1 MKVLVTGATGF
12 IGSHLIRELLKNK
25 SNQIVATSRSID
37 KAKKSDWF
45 FKVEYI
51 EYDFNEGT
59 GENLYDFF
67 GKPDQLIHLA
77 WEDLSDYSS
86 PSHIDVILPN
96 HCEFIES
103 MVVGGLKDVV
113 VTGTCFEYGMI
124 EGCLSEDIDTKPE
137 NPYAVAK
144 DSLRKFIVNLQKK
157 HSFVYKWIRLFYMYG
172 DGQSKTSLMYLLDK
186 TIQDKNKVFNMSGGE
201 QLRDFLPIDEVVR
214 NISLITKQN
223 SHLNQVVNCCSGK
236 PISVKNLVEHYL
248 EEKKYKIRLNLGF
261 YPYPDYEPM
270 RFWGCNLKLK
280 EIQTRMGN
288 NEK

>member
-12 IGSHLIRELLKNK
+12 IGSHLIRELLKSK

-59 GENLYDFF
+59 SENLYDFF

-77 WEDLSDYSS
+77 WEDLSDYSN
-86 PSHIDVILPN
+86 PSHIDVILPK

-103 MVVGGLKDVV
+103 MVAGGLKGVV
-113 VTGTCFEYGMI
+113 ITGTCFEYGMI

-137 NPYAVAK
+137 NSYAVAK
-144 DSLRKFIVNLQKK
+144 DSLRKFIVDLQKR
-157 HSFVYKWIRLFYMYG
+157 HSFVYKWIRLFYIYG
-172 DGQSKTSLMYLLDK
+172 EGQSKTSLMYLLDK
-186 TIQDKNKVFNMSGGE
+186 AIQNKDKEFNMSGGE

-261 YPYPDYEPM
+261 YSYPDYEPM
-270 RFWGCNLKLK
+270 DFWGCNLKLK
-280 EIQTRMGN
+280 EMQTGMNN
-288 NEK
+288 NER

>member
-12 IGSHLIRELLKNK
+12 IGSYLIRKLLKSK
-25 SNQIVATSRSID
+25 TNQIVATSRSID

-45 FKVEYI
+45 SKVEYI